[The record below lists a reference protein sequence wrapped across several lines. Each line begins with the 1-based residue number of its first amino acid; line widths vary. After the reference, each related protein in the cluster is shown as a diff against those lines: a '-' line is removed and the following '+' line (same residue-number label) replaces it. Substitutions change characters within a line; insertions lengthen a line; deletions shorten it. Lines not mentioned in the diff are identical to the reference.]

1 MRSVDRGYYDKIF
14 LLNTVNYMEK
24 LMRTNFKFKIAAV
37 LGLLAILIGLTGCAN
52 NNSNKITVVG
62 SSAMQLLA
70 EQAGNDYRLSHPDSN
85 IVVQG
90 GGSGTGLSQV
100 QAGAVEIG
108 TSDVFAET
116 QKGIDAK
123 KLQNHLVAVVGIVPI
138 VNKSAGVKNLTRQQ
152 LSDIFT
158 GKIINWKQV
167 GGKNQNITVINRSK
181 GSGTRGTFEGL
192 ILNGKKP
199 IQAQEQDSNGTV
211 RKIVSSTPGTISYIS
226 FPYANDENI
235 QKLSIDKIKPTN
247 KNVETNRWHLWSYEH
262 MYTKG
267 KPNKNVQKFID
278 YMLGSKVQ
286 NDLVPKLGY
295 ISINKMQVERDSN
308 NHVVQK

>member
-1 MRSVDRGYYDKIF
+1 MRSVNRGYYDKIF

-158 GKIINWKQV
+158 GKITNWKQV

>member
-1 MRSVDRGYYDKIF
+1 
-14 LLNTVNYMEK
+14 
-24 LMRTNFKFKIAAV
+24 MRTNFKFKIAAFC
-37 LGLLAILIGLTGCAN
+37 GLLAILIGLTGCAN

-138 VNKSAGVKNLTRQQ
+138 VNKSAGVKNLTKQQ

-158 GKIINWKQV
+158 GKITNWKQV

-235 QKLSIDKIKPTN
+235 QKLSIDGIKPTN

-278 YMLGSKVQ
+278 YMLGSKAQ

-295 ISINKMQVERDSN
+295 ISINKMKVERDSN
-308 NHVVQK
+308 NHIVQK

>member
-1 MRSVDRGYYDKIF
+1 MRK
-14 LLNTVNYMEK
+14 
-24 LMRTNFKFKIAAV
+24 NFKFKISAV
-37 LGLLAILIGLTGCAN
+37 CGLLAILIGLTGCAN

-138 VNKSAGVKNLTRQQ
+138 VNKSAGVSNLSKQQ
-152 LSDIFT
+152 LNDIFT
-158 GKIINWKQV
+158 GKITNWKQV
-167 GGKNQNITVINRSK
+167 GGKNQTITVINRSK

-192 ILNGKKP
+192 VLNGKKP

-235 QKLSIDKIKPTN
+235 QKLSIDGIKPTN

-262 MYTKG
+262 IYTKG

-295 ISINKMQVERDSN
+295 ISIDKMQVERDSN

>member
-1 MRSVDRGYYDKIF
+1 MRK
-14 LLNTVNYMEK
+14 
-24 LMRTNFKFKIAAV
+24 NFKFKIAAV
-37 LGLLAILIGLTGCAN
+37 CGLLAILIGLTGCAN

-85 IVVQG
+85 IVGQG

-138 VNKSAGVKNLTRQQ
+138 VNKSAGVSNLSKQQ

-158 GKIINWKQV
+158 GKITNWKQV
-167 GGKNQNITVINRSK
+167 GGKNQTITVINRSK

-192 ILNGKKP
+192 VLNGKKP

-235 QKLSIDKIKPTN
+235 QKLSIDGIKPTN

-262 MYTKG
+262 IYTKG

-295 ISINKMQVERDSN
+295 ISIDKMQVERDSN

>member
-1 MRSVDRGYYDKIF
+1 MRK
-14 LLNTVNYMEK
+14 
-24 LMRTNFKFKIAAV
+24 NFKFKIAAV
-37 LGLLAILIGLTGCAN
+37 CGLLAILIGLTGCAN

-123 KLQNHLVAVVGIVPI
+123 KLQNHLIAVVGIVPI
-138 VNKSAGVKNLTRQQ
+138 ANRSAGVSNLSKQQ

-158 GKIINWKQV
+158 GKITNWKQV
-167 GGKNQNITVINRSK
+167 GGKNQTITVINRSK

-192 ILNGKKP
+192 VLNGKKP

-235 QKLSIDKIKPTN
+235 QKLSIDGIKPTN
-247 KNVETNRWHLWSYEH
+247 KNVETNRWQLWSYEH
-262 MYTKG
+262 IYTKG

-295 ISINKMQVERDSN
+295 ISIDKMQVERDSN

>member
-1 MRSVDRGYYDKIF
+1 MRK
-14 LLNTVNYMEK
+14 
-24 LMRTNFKFKIAAV
+24 NFKFKIAGV
-37 LGLLAILIGLTGCAN
+37 CGLLAILIGLTGCAN

-138 VNKSAGVKNLTRQQ
+138 VNKSAGVSNLSKQQ

-158 GKIINWKQV
+158 GKITNWKQV
-167 GGKNQNITVINRSK
+167 GGKNQTITVINRSK

-192 ILNGKKP
+192 VLNGKKP

-235 QKLSIDKIKPTN
+235 QKLSIDGIKPTN
-247 KNVETNRWHLWSYEH
+247 KNVETNRWQLWSYEH
-262 MYTKG
+262 IYTKG

-295 ISINKMQVERDSN
+295 ISIDKMQVERDSN

>member
-158 GKIINWKQV
+158 GKITNWKQV

-247 KNVETNRWHLWSYEH
+247 KNVETNCWHLWSYEH

>member
-1 MRSVDRGYYDKIF
+1 
-14 LLNTVNYMEK
+14 
-24 LMRTNFKFKIAAV
+24 MRTNFKFKIAAV
-37 LGLLAILIGLTGCAN
+37 LGLLTILIGLTGCAN

-158 GKIINWKQV
+158 GKITNWKQV

-235 QKLSIDKIKPTN
+235 QKLSIDGIKPTN
-247 KNVETNRWHLWSYEH
+247 KNVVTNRWHLWSYEH

>member
-1 MRSVDRGYYDKIF
+1 M
-14 LLNTVNYMEK
+14 
-24 LMRTNFKFKIAAV
+24 
-37 LGLLAILIGLTGCAN
+37 
-52 NNSNKITVVG
+52 
-62 SSAMQLLA
+62 
-70 EQAGNDYRLSHPDSN
+70 
-85 IVVQG
+85 
-90 GGSGTGLSQV
+90 
-100 QAGAVEIG
+100 
-108 TSDVFAET
+108 
-116 QKGIDAK
+116 
-123 KLQNHLVAVVGIVPI
+123 QNHLVAVVGIVPI

-158 GKIINWKQV
+158 GKITNWKQV

-211 RKIVSSTPGTISYIS
+211 RNIVSSTPGTISYIS

>member
-1 MRSVDRGYYDKIF
+1 
-14 LLNTVNYMEK
+14 
-24 LMRTNFKFKIAAV
+24 MRTNFKFKIAAV

-116 QKGIDAK
+116 QKGIDAT

-158 GKIINWKQV
+158 GKITNWKQV

-235 QKLSIDKIKPTN
+235 QKLSIDGIKPTN
-247 KNVETNRWHLWSYEH
+247 KNVVTNRWHLWSYEH

>member
-116 QKGIDAK
+116 QKGIDAT

-158 GKIINWKQV
+158 GKITNWKQV

-247 KNVETNRWHLWSYEH
+247 KNMETNRWHLWSYEH

>member
-52 NNSNKITVVG
+52 NNSDKITVVG

-116 QKGIDAK
+116 QKGIDAT

-158 GKIINWKQV
+158 GKITNWKQV

>member
-1 MRSVDRGYYDKIF
+1 
-14 LLNTVNYMEK
+14 MEK
-24 LMRTNFKFKIAAV
+24 LMRKNFKFKIAAV
-37 LGLLAILIGLTGCAN
+37 CGLLAILIGLTGCAN

-123 KLQNHLVAVVGIVPI
+123 KLQNHLVAVVGVVPI
-138 VNKSAGVKNLTRQQ
+138 ANKSAGVSNLSKQQ

-158 GKIINWKQV
+158 GKITNWKQV
-167 GGKNQNITVINRSK
+167 GGKNQTITVINRSK

-192 ILNGKKP
+192 VLNGKKP

-226 FPYANDENI
+226 FQYANDENI
-235 QKLSIDKIKPTN
+235 QKLSIDGIKPTN
-247 KNVETNRWHLWSYEH
+247 KNVETNRWQLWSYEH
-262 MYTKG
+262 IYTKG

-295 ISINKMQVERDSN
+295 ISIDKMQVERDSN

>member
-1 MRSVDRGYYDKIF
+1 MRK
-14 LLNTVNYMEK
+14 
-24 LMRTNFKFKIAAV
+24 NFKFKIAAV
-37 LGLLAILIGLTGCAN
+37 CGLLAILIGLTGCAN

-138 VNKSAGVKNLTRQQ
+138 VNKSAGVSNLSKQQ

-158 GKIINWKQV
+158 GKITNWKQV
-167 GGKNQNITVINRSK
+167 GGKNQTITVINRSK

-192 ILNGKKP
+192 VLNGKKP

-211 RKIVSSTPGTISYIS
+211 RKIVSSTPGTI
-226 FPYANDENI
+226 YANDENI
-235 QKLSIDKIKPTN
+235 QKLSIDGIKPTN

-262 MYTKG
+262 IYTKG

-295 ISINKMQVERDSN
+295 ISIDKMQVERDSN

>member
-138 VNKSAGVKNLTRQQ
+138 VSKSAGVKNLTRQQ

-158 GKIINWKQV
+158 GKITNWKQA

>member
-1 MRSVDRGYYDKIF
+1 MRK
-14 LLNTVNYMEK
+14 K
-24 LMRTNFKFKIAAV
+24 LKFKIAAV
-37 LGLLAILIGLTGCAN
+37 CGLLAILIGLTGCAN

-123 KLQNHLVAVVGIVPI
+123 KLQNHLIAVVGIVPI
-138 VNKSAGVKNLTRQQ
+138 ANRSAGVSNLSKQQ

-158 GKIINWKQV
+158 GKITNWKQV
-167 GGKNQNITVINRSK
+167 GGKNQTITVINRSK

-192 ILNGKKP
+192 VLNGKKP

-211 RKIVSSTPGTISYIS
+211 RKIVSSTPGAISYIS

-235 QKLSIDKIKPTN
+235 QKLSIDGIKPTN
-247 KNVETNRWHLWSYEH
+247 KNVETNRWQLWSYEH
-262 MYTKG
+262 IYTKG

-295 ISINKMQVERDSN
+295 ISIDKMQVERDSN

>member
-1 MRSVDRGYYDKIF
+1 MRK
-14 LLNTVNYMEK
+14 
-24 LMRTNFKFKIAAV
+24 NFKFKIAAV
-37 LGLLAILIGLTGCAN
+37 CGLLAILIGLTGCAN

-138 VNKSAGVKNLTRQQ
+138 VNKSAGVSNLNKQQ

-158 GKIINWKQV
+158 GKITNWKQV
-167 GGKNQNITVINRSK
+167 GGKNQTITVINRSK

-192 ILNGKKP
+192 VLNGKKP

-235 QKLSIDKIKPTN
+235 QKLSIDGIKPTN
-247 KNVETNRWHLWSYEH
+247 KNVETNHWQLWSYEH
-262 MYTKG
+262 IYTKG